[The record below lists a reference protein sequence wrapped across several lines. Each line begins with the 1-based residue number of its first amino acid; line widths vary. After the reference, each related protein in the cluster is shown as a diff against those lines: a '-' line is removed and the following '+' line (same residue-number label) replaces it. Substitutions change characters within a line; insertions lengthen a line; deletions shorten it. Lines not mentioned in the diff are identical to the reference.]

1 MTAIDNMSIARNL
14 LTKVALAETLTEKEN
29 FHLQAMY
36 GKVEDKDAPTLL
48 AEAEAME
55 LELKAMEEYFFGL
68 TREYNRLNRK
78 VKVCNVKHTIKGHLR
93 DKAKAGYHG
102 GSKREGWGH
111 YDKWLKPEIMSKD
124 IKRDTLAQM
133 EEMENEEFNFKFSDV
148 VDELTQTQG
157 LYFKSSEVCS
167 MVVYYYHIE
176 SFEFLDRW
184 NTRIQDWMEFSLDK
198 LNEIELFNYL
208 DNTYPEMGEMD
219 KKSIVMKAMG
229 QYRLK
234 VLMTACEMWRYC
246 QRNNREYRK
255 EIQDDLNLAY
265 DKLERLVEDIK
276 TVNSDKLFTVT
287 RSFSFIMAQI
297 ESLKM
302 KLEKMDEANEKFI

>member
-55 LELKAMEEYFFGL
+55 LEL
-68 TREYNRLNRK
+68 
-78 VKVCNVKHTIKGHLR
+78 
-93 DKAKAGYHG
+93 
-102 GSKREGWGH
+102 
-111 YDKWLKPEIMSKD
+111 
-124 IKRDTLAQM
+124 
-133 EEMENEEFNFKFSDV
+133 
-148 VDELTQTQG
+148 
-157 LYFKSSEVCS
+157 
-167 MVVYYYHIE
+167 
-176 SFEFLDRW
+176 
-184 NTRIQDWMEFSLDK
+184 
-198 LNEIELFNYL
+198 
-208 DNTYPEMGEMD
+208 
-219 KKSIVMKAMG
+219 KAMG

-287 RSFSFIMAQI
+287 GSFSFIMAQI